1 MLVLACCNPGLLLS
15 VLIALQAANILFFL
29 LTVYYLV
36 EHWRNSAGMIKSET
50 KGNFMI
56 VIKLFFIMGKIIFT
70 HGRYQRHPDL
80 CPGIPWIAEFLSHL
94 VTHKQGPEE
103 SFEFRTLID
112 TLNLFTVGDS
122 DYITL

>member
-1 MLVLACCNPGLLLS
+1 M
-15 VLIALQAANILFFL
+15 LIALQAANILFFL

-70 HGRYQRHPDL
+70 HGR
-80 CPGIPWIAEFLSHL
+80 
-94 VTHKQGPEE
+94 
-103 SFEFRTLID
+103 
-112 TLNLFTVGDS
+112 
-122 DYITL
+122 

>member
-1 MLVLACCNPGLLLS
+1 M
-15 VLIALQAANILFFL
+15 
-29 LTVYYLV
+29 
-36 EHWRNSAGMIKSET
+36 
-50 KGNFMI
+50 
-56 VIKLFFIMGKIIFT
+56 
-70 HGRYQRHPDL
+70 HPDL

-122 DYITL
+122 DYIIFIHYKRAHGCCQGVLVFVVLVCKQKTIRRVARSLSRSESTHYRTQSSRFGSTYTTRSPYRKF

>member
-1 MLVLACCNPGLLLS
+1 MASVLVLACCNPGLLLS

-70 HGRYQRHPDL
+70 QGR
-80 CPGIPWIAEFLSHL
+80 
-94 VTHKQGPEE
+94 
-103 SFEFRTLID
+103 
-112 TLNLFTVGDS
+112 
-122 DYITL
+122 